1 MVDRVLVTF
10 EGEGAG
16 VAELSW
22 GQREIWSVMR
32 SVGRS
37 LYLGGVRQLPPGRT
51 AGDVAGDLRFIMARH
66 QSMRTRLRF
75 LADGTPMQVVADR
88 GEVPLEII
96 DAGDED
102 PATVA
107 AAA

>member
-1 MVDRVLVTF
+1 MAEWVVVPF

-37 LYLGGVRQLPPGRT
+37 LYLGGARPLPAGRT
-51 AGDVAGDLRFIMARH
+51 ADDVAGDLRFIMTRH
-66 QSMRTRLRF
+66 QSLRTRLRF
-75 LADGTPMQVVADR
+75 MADGTPRQVVADS
-88 GEVPLEII
+88 GEVPLEIV
-96 DAGDED
+96 DAGDEN
-102 PATVA
+102 PAKVA
-107 AAA
+107 AA